1 LIITFFIFCV
11 NRVDKKILE
20 AIDEG
25 AALTEADAKVL
36 ERLCRR
42 VKEIDGYDERLREK
56 RMIIF
61 FSDSS

>member
-1 LIITFFIFCV
+1 
-11 NRVDKKILE
+11 VDKKILE